1 MKNEKIN
8 IGIPL
13 ELKRDLKILA
23 AQCDKSFP
31 ELIRKALER
40 FVKINK
46 GEKDDDVK

>member
-1 MKNEKIN
+1 MKNEMIN

-23 AQCDKSFP
+23 AQNNMSFP
-31 ELIRKALER
+31 ELIRRALER

-46 GEKDDDVK
+46 GGKDDDVK